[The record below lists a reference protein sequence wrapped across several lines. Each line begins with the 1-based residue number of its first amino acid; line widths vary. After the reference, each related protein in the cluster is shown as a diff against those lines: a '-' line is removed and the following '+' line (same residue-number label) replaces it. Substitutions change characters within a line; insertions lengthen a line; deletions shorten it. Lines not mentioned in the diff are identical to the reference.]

1 MPSAAD
7 DNPGGGSA
15 RGPPAFFR
23 EWKRMHR
30 EATRDGG
37 GDDVDDADDPCCQI
51 ATYASRDEVDANDEG
66 AAMFAHQVAT
76 RSTSLGDPT
85 IERPIAA
92 VDGVGGLNGRE
103 MREPASA
110 GRGSAVDREAGPSI
124 PENIGKSLR
133 FGYDAAHHHT
143 GRFVDGAVDVVT
155 QTLATTTL
163 RVAGNLR
170 VLMPLLDTF
179 FEDLDPKTVR
189 LDDRGLEIY
198 APSKIKQETLTAL
211 LGGCCPYGNVRLGPL
226 RIELPLDA
234 VWKSST
240 SVDT

>member
-1 MPSAAD
+1 MPPAGD

-37 GDDVDDADDPCCQI
+37 DDVDDA
-51 ATYASRDEVDANDEG
+51 YDEG

-92 VDGVGGLNGRE
+92 IDGVGGLNGRE
-103 MREPASA
+103 MREPGSA
-110 GRGSAVDREAGPSI
+110 GRGSAVDREGPSI

-143 GRFVDGAVDVVT
+143 GRFVDGAVDAVT

-170 VLMPLLDTF
+170 VLTPLLDTF

-234 VWKSST
+234 VWKPST
-240 SVDT
+240 SELC